1 MHLRVC
7 ETILEVKDDQD
18 MKEKTAADV
27 LLTVCTNAKLDEKIL
42 FVTDDTSHEIAE
54 FMWDHSTQY
63 PNRAMVRMTD
73 RKMHG
78 DEPPATVAAAMFEAD
93 VIFGCTK
100 FSMFH
105 TAARRN
111 AVANGAR
118 FANMADY
125 KMSMMT
131 EGGLFVDFIAQ
142 GERMDRL
149 SDVIEGEEMHITTK
163 AGTDIT
169 FSISGRKA
177 LRQYG
182 RSLNP
187 GQSSSPPDIETAL
200 GPVEGTANGV
210 VVIDGGIPFPGIGV
224 LNEEIKLDIRD
235 GKIVDISGGEMAAY
249 LTKAMADFND
259 PAVYYVAEIGIGFND
274 HSILCNSM
282 LEDEG
287 VMGTLHF
294 GFGNSLSFGGTID
307 SPNHLDMIFKDASMW
322 VDGRQLIKDG
332 DILIK

>member
-1 MHLRVC
+1 MH
-7 ETILEVKDDQD
+7 
-18 MKEKTAADV
+18 EKTAADV
-27 LLTVCTNAKLDEKIL
+27 LLTVCTNAALDEKIL
-42 FVTDDTSHEIAE
+42 IVTDDTSHEIAE
-54 FMWDHSTQY
+54 FMWNHSTQY
-63 PNRAMVRMTD
+63 PNRAMIRMTD
-73 RKMHG
+73 RRMHG
-78 DEPPATVAAAMFEAD
+78 DEPPATVAAAMLNAD

-131 EGGLFVDFIAQ
+131 EGGLFVDFIQQ
-142 GERMDRL
+142 GARMDRL
-149 SDVIEGEEMHITTK
+149 SDAIEGQEMHITSK

-169 FSISGRKA
+169 FSIAGRKA
-177 LRQYG
+177 VRQYG
-182 RSLNP
+182 RSLAP

-200 GPVEGTANGV
+200 GPVEGTANGT

-224 LNEEIKLDIRD
+224 LSEEIRLDIRN
-235 GKIVDISGGEMAAY
+235 GKIADISGGEMAAY
-249 LTKAMADFND
+249 LSKTMAELND
-259 PAVYYVAEIGIGFND
+259 PAVYCVAEIGIGFND
-274 HSILCNSM
+274 RSILCNSM

-294 GFGNSLSFGGTID
+294 GFGNSLAFGGSVD
-307 SPNHLDMIFKDASMW
+307 SPNHLDMIFKGASIW